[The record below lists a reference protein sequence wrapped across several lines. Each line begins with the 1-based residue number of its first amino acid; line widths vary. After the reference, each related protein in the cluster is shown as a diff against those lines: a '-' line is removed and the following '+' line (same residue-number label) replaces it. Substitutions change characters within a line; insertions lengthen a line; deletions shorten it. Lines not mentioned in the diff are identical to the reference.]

1 MSVSDGELQ
10 VPPDVDLDDEAME
23 IARIW
28 LANGQQYI
36 SLRAGIWQDPA
47 AWGLLL
53 ADMARH
59 AANAEAQAAGDDS
72 EQAVEAMLRR
82 ILDAFEDEIAEPTD
96 ETTGDIEGP

>member
-1 MSVSDGELQ
+1 MGVSDGELQ
-10 VPPDVDLDDEAME
+10 IPPDVDLDDESME

-36 SLRAGIWQDPA
+36 SLRAGIWEDPA

-59 AANAEAQAAGDDS
+59 AANAEAQASGDQSEQHVEDIFRQILAAFDS
-72 EQAVEAMLRR
+72 E
-82 ILDAFEDEIAEPTD
+82 ITEPTD
-96 ETTGDIEGP
+96 ETSGDVHEP